1 MARSRIL
8 LISIFSVLSAA
19 LPATSEEAVR
29 PVDTQAPAATSAIT
43 AETRPIEQPIGGAL
57 RAKIGQPAS
66 AGDEQAQKESAAIAA
81 FYAAR
86 AYAPLWFEGE
96 SATAKAEDLV
106 KALRNADAYGLEAAD
121 FAIPNLA
128 SARDPDAVA
137 AAEMT
142 LTKSALLYARHARGG
157 RIMKPSE
164 QLNSNLDRKPQ
175 LLEPA
180 EVLKGL
186 AEASE
191 PGAYLV
197 TTQPKHAQFEKL
209 RQAYLKERGAKDGI
223 ILEPTKPLNASAKR
237 LRANMEMWRWMYD
250 DMGEF
255 YVFNNI
261 PEFMQRVYKNGQVI
275 RSEKIV
281 AGLIDKQSSVFSRPL
296 KHVVLRPKWRVPDSI
311 AVHEAWPSLLKGGG
325 VMRQYGLQIETKDGK
340 PLDWRKIDWS
350 KDDIRNY
357 NVTQAPGP
365 KSVLGVVKFSF
376 PSQHTIFM
384 HDTPDKWMFKPAQ
397 RALSHGCLRVWK
409 PVDLA
414 ELILDYD
421 KGWDKKKV
429 AELIRSGPLNN
440 EVEMEKRIM
449 INLVYF
455 TAWVEDDGRLRA
467 FPDIYGHERRVA
479 QALDK
484 QWERIAKGRNH
495 LSPPEPNF
503 NPRAVAA
510 TPPQAQ
516 AKRKQAQSTGDLIGD
531 MFGGL
536 SF

>member
-1 MARSRIL
+1 MMARSRL
-8 LISIFSVLSAA
+8 FLISIFSVLATA
-19 LPATSEEAVR
+19 LPAAGEDAK
-29 PVDTQAPAATSAIT
+29 APATTSAVT
-43 AETRPIEQPIGGAL
+43 AETKPPETPVGGAL
-57 RAKIGQPAS
+57 RARIGQPAL
-66 AGDEQAQKESAAIAA
+66 AGDEQAQKEAQAIEA

-86 AYAPLWFEGE
+86 NYAALWFDGQT
-96 SATAKAEDLV
+96 ATAKAEDLV

-128 SARDPDAVA
+128 AGREASDAA

-142 LTKSALLYARHARGG
+142 LTRSALLYARYARGG
-157 RIMKPSE
+157 RIMKPAE

-186 AEASE
+186 AEATE
-191 PGAYLV
+191 PGAYLA
-197 TTQPKHAQFEKL
+197 TLHPKHAQFEKL
-209 RQAYLKERGAKDGI
+209 RQAYLKERGAVGGVIADAA
-223 ILEPTKPLNASAKR
+223 KPLNASAKR

-261 PEFMQRVYKNGQVI
+261 PEFMQRVYKNGEVI

-325 VMRQYGLQIETKDGK
+325 VMRQYGLEIETKDGR
-340 PLDWRKIDWS
+340 PVDWRRIDWS
-350 KDDIRNY
+350 KDDIRKY
-357 NVTQAPGP
+357 NIMQSPGP

-414 ELILDYD
+414 ELILEFD

-429 AELIRSGPLNN
+429 GELIRSGPLNN
-440 EVEMEKRIM
+440 EVEIEKRVM

-455 TAWVEDDGRLRA
+455 TAWIEDDGRVRA
-467 FPDIYGHERRVA
+467 FADIYGHERRVA

-484 QWERIAKGRNH
+484 QWDKISKGRNH
-495 LSPPEPNF
+495 LAPPEPNF

-510 TPPQAQ
+510 SPAGQAAQ
-516 AKRKQAQSTGDLIGD
+516 GKRKQAQSTGDLIGD
-531 MFGGL
+531 IFGGL